1 MYPGQPPQ
9 QNPRQNRPQQPRLQ
23 LPDRQH
29 KRFSWQASTEDVSK
43 PANGHR
49 ATGSMDSQWS
59 YEDTPIHM
67 KGGHP
72 RDPIQRLAREPDM
85 STIAQSPVTP
95 IDTRPQSIFN
105 AQIPQTVTV
114 PVLYAANEYPPEKSG
129 SAFQGPPPPQAPHPP
144 QSPVSPL
151 PIGYPQE
158 KPSSPYNVPPPSQTH
173 PAMYAPVAESR
184 TPVSPLPQHQ
194 RASQYA
200 PVAEPRTP
208 VSPLPQPERASQYA
222 QPQQPRASQYAQ
234 EPSHQ
239 SIRPQNIPRQSL
251 PFMPTPIQ
259 IPSYTRQRTP
269 NQTPISPSRIP
280 DLPKTPLS
288 AHSAAPYSRTPVS
301 PPHSPGALPLK
312 NPIDFDLPSPTFM
325 NRQRPL
331 SSHTDAPYSPT
342 SALSPQVPVF
352 SPNAPTGPNGLE
364 LERHQPGQIAHP
376 NMDLSAR
383 GESHEWK
390 HGLCECGS
398 DVGTCMTGLFC
409 PCVLYG
415 RTAYR
420 LSQRS
425 QKKDPTEL
433 LGFSAFNGQCG
444 VMASACGIWCLF
456 PLVQRTR
463 IRHLYKLTGSL
474 FSDIGK
480 ACCCC
485 CCVAIQNEREIR
497 DREESSRRWAGPA
510 NAETY
515 SAPGQMVYAPPPR
528 G

>member
-43 PANGHR
+43 LGNGHR
-49 ATGSMDSQWS
+49 ATGSVDSQWS
-59 YEDTPIHM
+59 YEETPVHM
-67 KGGHP
+67 RHP

-105 AQIPQTVTV
+105 AQIPQTTQA
-114 PVLYAANEYPPEKSG
+114 PAYSATEYPPEKSG
-129 SAFQGPPPPQAPHPP
+129 SAFQGPPPPQAPHPASHPP

-151 PIGYPQE
+151 PVGYPQE

-173 PAMYAPVAESR
+173 PAMYAPIVESR

-200 PVAEPRTP
+200 PAAEARTP
-208 VSPLPQPERASQYA
+208 VSPYR
-222 QPQQPRASQYAQ
+222 
-234 EPSHQ
+234 Q
-239 SIRPQNIPRQSL
+239 SMPRQSM
-251 PFMPTPIQ
+251 PFMLTPIQ

-269 NQTPISPSRIP
+269 NQTPITPSRIP
-280 DLPKTPLS
+280 DLPTNTKTPITP
-288 AHSAAPYSRTPVS
+288 HSPAPFNSHTPVS

-312 NPIDFDLPSPTFM
+312 KPIDFDLPSPTFM

-331 SSHTDAPYSPT
+331 SAHNDTPYSPT
-342 SALSPQVPVF
+342 SAVSAHIPVF

-390 HGLCECGS
+390 HGLCECGG

-433 LGFSAFNGQCG
+433 LGYSAFNGQCG
-444 VMASACGIWCLF
+444 VMASACGMWCLF

-463 IRHLYKLTGSL
+463 LRHLYKLTGSL

-510 NAETY
+510 NTETY
-515 SAPGQMVYAPPPR
+515 TAPGQMVYAPPPR